1 MIRNYL
7 LDEDVAAFAAKSN
20 TDSFIKKLSC
30 LIETKL
36 GKFVA
41 IKVISLSEDD
51 DYVFN
56 YSTIVKLKVRLGLG
70 DFMHRIFPSRNN
82 IDIILRTQNGSDKP
96 VQRSYIAFI
105 NLKNIPNYVGEGMN
119 SLHIDTLN
127 NAETIDVEFQLIDKD
142 VYTLKNRFCKA
153 GIESNKK
160 PKDLIVEQLEGFSKG
175 TGIKSVN
182 IVEPNQTKER
192 KHINIHNGIHISALP
207 TFLQLKQGGVYN
219 NGIGTFVSTYKG
231 KKEWYVYPLYD
242 TNRFLKSK
250 ERVVFILT
258 PEGMYGNM
266 ECTHM
271 VQGGVSK
278 ILITGVRKYIDT
290 GATHSE
296 NDGVGFNVANADVFM
311 KKPVDLSG
319 DNPRAVGFELN
330 RIEQVNVDNRI
341 VNRPVGTASITDNL
355 MQQRSEISFRN
366 KANLIM
372 TWHNS
377 NNDLLH
383 PGMPCKII
391 TIVGNEIVAMYG
403 ALVGAQTYTNIEGNT
418 TISQSYSSTTV
429 VNVVVDNIK
438 PNKINLSFSKREAV
452 NGQM

>member
-1 MIRNYL
+1 
-7 LDEDVAAFAAKSN
+7 
-20 TDSFIKKLSC
+20 
-30 LIETKL
+30 
-36 GKFVA
+36 
-41 IKVISLSEDD
+41 
-51 DYVFN
+51 
-56 YSTIVKLKVRLGLG
+56 
-70 DFMHRIFPSRNN
+70 
-82 IDIILRTQNGSDKP
+82 
-96 VQRSYIAFI
+96 
-105 NLKNIPNYVGEGMN
+105 
-119 SLHIDTLN
+119 
-127 NAETIDVEFQLIDKD
+127 
-142 VYTLKNRFCKA
+142 
-153 GIESNKK
+153 
-160 PKDLIVEQLEGFSKG
+160 
-175 TGIKSVN
+175 
-182 IVEPNQTKER
+182 
-192 KHINIHNGIHISALP
+192 
-207 TFLQLKQGGVYN
+207 
-219 NGIGTFVSTYKG
+219 
-231 KKEWYVYPLYD
+231 
-242 TNRFLKSK
+242 
-250 ERVVFILT
+250 
-258 PEGMYGNM
+258 
-266 ECTHM
+266 M

-290 GATHSE
+290 GATDSE

-330 RIEQVNVDNRI
+330 RIEQVNMDNRI